1 MDIGILNPYVAKI
14 IISSRD
20 EDSINAIAHRIG
32 LSYGWT
38 YNWVKKLADVGVFR
52 ETRTKLFLKQEN
64 PFYNRV
70 LGFVKENFRDDV
82 SFHYSVLRLFGIKYC
97 FTKTDAAFVWT
108 DGGYNIARYSGHY
121 PIFIKLAESDEE
133 TFRGYCRK
141 LGLKI
146 SSGNG
151 IFYSI
156 ELLKDFKV
164 AEHKGVPVDSL
175 EDTIAFMKENIY
187 NFEPALEMVQD
198 LYKKKLGVKYAE
210 VVSNV

>member
-1 MDIGILNPYVAKI
+1 MDIDILNPYVAKI
-14 IISSRD
+14 IISTRD

-52 ETRTKLFLKQEN
+52 ETRTKLFLNTES
-64 PFYNRV
+64 PFYKRV
-70 LGFVKENFRDDV
+70 LGFVKESFRDDV
-82 SFHYSVLRLFGIKYC
+82 SFHYSVLQLFGIKYC

-121 PIFIKLAESDEE
+121 PIFIKLAESDEVR
-133 TFRGYCRK
+133 FKAYCHK
-141 LGLKI
+141 LGLKTN
-146 SSGNG
+146 SGSG
-151 IFYSI
+151 VYYTV
-156 ELLKDFKV
+156 ELLQDFSV
-164 AEHKGVPVDSL
+164 SEHKGVPVDSL
-175 EDTIAFMKENIY
+175 DDTIAFMKENIY